1 MTNPTCENCAY
12 FIQHYIRRGY
22 RYDKVFCG
30 HCKYP
35 RLKHRKPLLP
45 QHNAEPKKGHRN
57 LGAPFFHLSILDQDR
72 FNKRR
77 LIMSQRL
84 CKTPPHFATFSPG

>member
-35 RLKHRKPLLP
+35 RLKHRKPLLRDTMQNRKRDTEISVP
-45 QHNAEPKKGHRN
+45 
-57 LGAPFFHLSILDQDR
+57 LFSI
-72 FNKRR
+72 
-77 LIMSQRL
+77 
-84 CKTPPHFATFSPG
+84 